1 MAKINRTLE
10 AERWLEKIHAHVA
23 ACNPEAAT
31 VYTQKRV
38 SKATVTVTV
47 AVLEKP

>member
-1 MAKINRTLE
+1 MAKINWTLE
-10 AERWLEKIHAHVA
+10 AERWLEKIHAYVA
-23 ACNPEAAT
+23 AHDPEAAT

-38 SKATVTVTV
+38 SKATVTV